1 MDLIELHRRQQISV
15 GMAAAAVTPEARSS
29 HSRLASGYAA
39 RIKNYDASA
48 EERFSAIR
56 ANEHVASLRA
66 DHAGKLIANE
76 NAAGASPTA

>member
-56 ANEHVASLRA
+56 ANEQVVDRRA
-66 DHAGKLIANE
+66 DHAGKLIANG

>member
-1 MDLIELHRRQQISV
+1 MDLIELHRRQQVSV
-15 GMAAAAVTPEARSS
+15 GMAAAAITPEARPS
-29 HSRLASGYAA
+29 HRRLASGYAA

-56 ANEHVASLRA
+56 ANEQVANPGA

-76 NAAGASPTA
+76 NTAGAPHTA